1 MVGDG
6 INNAPVLAIANA
18 NIALHS
24 GVGVE
29 TAGIVLVRDKLMYV
43 VVAERLRRS
52 SQFSWSATHS
62 LHQNVFWAFAYNS
75 LGIPLTTDTQVKM
88 IAVTAKIIGNRWDA
102 GAKHDTV
109 QGDVGGIIGVPV
121 IGKMMSIMPRCR
133 GKYKWQNIL

>member
-52 SQFSWSATHS
+52 SQFS
-62 LHQNVFWAFAYNS
+62 
-75 LGIPLTTDTQVKM
+75 
-88 IAVTAKIIGNRWDA
+88 
-102 GAKHDTV
+102 
-109 QGDVGGIIGVPV
+109 
-121 IGKMMSIMPRCR
+121 
-133 GKYKWQNIL
+133 